1 MRRDFGDLTVRPEY
15 QLPDAPLPMPTQVLE
30 QAHRRSWF
38 GQLRSL
44 WVLLAVR
51 D

>member
-1 MRRDFGDLTVRPEY
+1 MKHDLGGLTVRPEY

-38 GQLRSL
+38 GHLRSL

>member
-1 MRRDFGDLTVRPEY
+1 MKHNFGNLGIKPEY

-30 QAHRRSWF
+30 NAHRRSWF
-38 GQLRSL
+38 GHLRSL

-51 D
+51 N